1 MNIVPTRMAVA
12 LGVAAAASAGLIAV
26 LQAQSPTPRAPQGF
40 ISGTV
45 ESGKGREAGVWV
57 IAETNELPTQVH
69 EDRRDGRRWPLRA
82 AGAAERHVQRL
93 GARLWPRRL
102 RSRCPASPARR

>member
-45 ESGKGREAGVWV
+45 ESSKGREGGV
-57 IAETNELPTQVH
+57 
-69 EDRRDGRRWPLRA
+69 R
-82 AGAAERHVQRL
+82 
-93 GARLWPRRL
+93 
-102 RSRCPASPARR
+102 